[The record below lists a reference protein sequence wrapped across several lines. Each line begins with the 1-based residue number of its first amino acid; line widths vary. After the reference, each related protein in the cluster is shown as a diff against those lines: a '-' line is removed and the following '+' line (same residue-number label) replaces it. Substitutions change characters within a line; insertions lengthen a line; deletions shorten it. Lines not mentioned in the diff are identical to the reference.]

1 MLNYLFYGMRD
12 VRNQYEEKGVTVN
25 KVGEPIHLITA
36 GQCNVR
42 VDTEGLKDD
51 TSLRIMFEESEDG
64 AEWTELASF
73 PIPDAHHGILFA
85 NFKPYVRY
93 TLVVGGTKPNLDVT
107 IQF

>member
-1 MLNYLFYGMRD
+1 MNDLFYGMRD
-12 VRNQYEEKGVTVN
+12 VRNQYEEKGVMADR
-25 KVGEPIHLITA
+25 VGEPIHLITA

-64 AEWTELASF
+64 VRWTELASF
-73 PIPDAHHGILFA
+73 PIPDAHHGLLFV

-93 TLVVGGTKPNLDVT
+93 TLVVGGTNPELDVMLH
-107 IQF
+107 F